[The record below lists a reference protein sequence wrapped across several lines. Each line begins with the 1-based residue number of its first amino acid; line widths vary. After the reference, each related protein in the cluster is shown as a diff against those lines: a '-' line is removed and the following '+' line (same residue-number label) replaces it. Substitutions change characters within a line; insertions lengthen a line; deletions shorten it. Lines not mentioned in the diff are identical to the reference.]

1 MKGMVFNQLQGFVES
16 KFGVMAWDE
25 AVTKCELP
33 SAGIYV
39 STVNYQDVEL
49 ERLVT
54 FFAAQLQADKSEVI
68 RSFGQYV
75 FPTLL
80 TMAPEKAK
88 QAKGLRHF
96 LLMVHGII
104 HAEVN
109 KLYQDS
115 NLPDFEYVE
124 TEQVLTMLYTS
135 PRKLCHFSEGL
146 IMAAAEHFG
155 EPIALRQ
162 TKCMHSGADYCHIEV
177 TFL

>member
-1 MKGMVFNQLQGFVES
+1 MKGMVFNQLQRFVES
-16 KFGVMAWDE
+16 KFGLLMWDE
-25 AVTKCELP
+25 AVTQCDLP
-33 SAGIYV
+33 SSGIYV
-39 STVNYQDVEL
+39 STVNYQDIEL
-49 ERLVT
+49 QRLVAY
-54 FFAAQLQADKSEVI
+54 FADKLGIDAPDVV

-75 FPTLL
+75 FPTLM

-88 QAKGLRHF
+88 QAKDLRRF
-96 LLMVHGII
+96 LLMVHNII

-124 TEQVLTMLYTS
+124 GEQVLAMLYTS

-155 EPIALRQ
+155 EPIRLQQ
-162 TKCMHSGADYCHIEV
+162 TKCMHSGADHCHIEV